1 MHLGTSIN
9 RLTNL
14 LLTSTLTSWNSPFF
28 WLDEWYRV
36 SPSTSNRWSEGLYA
50 TFRRQSHSTSGWCL
64 YSIVTMDKG
73 IDCCWRERHEK
84 VEDVVFFF
92 CHVLASSNKLI
103 HVVWVSILVFSL
115 PTTHPFMDHMLVSTQ
130 PSHPTQ
136 LNITQIQA
144 MTILSVLWM
153 HNRPL
158 QLCAESFWTRD
169 VGGLMLL
176 D

>member
-1 MHLGTSIN
+1 MTDTVS
-9 RLTNL
+9 RPQ
-14 LLTSTLTSWNSPFF
+14 LLTGDQKVFMQL
-28 WLDEWYRV
+28 
-36 SPSTSNRWSEGLYA
+36 SEGK
-50 TFRRQSHSTSGWCL
+50 
-64 YSIVTMDKG
+64 VTVRVGGAYIPLSQWTKELTAVGEKG
-73 IDCCWRERHEK
+73 TKKWK
-84 VEDVVFFF
+84 MSFFF
-92 CHVLASSNKLI
+92 GHVLASSNKLI
-103 HVVWVSILVFSL
+103 HVFWVSILVFSL
-115 PTTHPFMDHMLVSTQ
+115 PTTHPFMDHILVSTQ

-158 QLCAESFWTRD
+158 QLCAETFWTRD